1 MTFYDELLSS
11 GREDT
16 SAVVRVQRGADRA
29 VVTLDEPAKLNVLT
43 APLVQQLKAA
53 LEELLADR
61 AIRTIV
67 LTGADPGFS
76 AGGDLRM
83 MVERGLLVGE
93 GETRGR
99 IYRASEKLNEIYLR
113 NYEPR
118 SNVDPFTQE
127 ALPFPSEGVKV

>member
-1 MTFYDELLSS
+1 MTQRVWNEVEILLK
-11 GREDT
+11 RK
-16 SAVVRVQRGADRA
+16 
-29 VVTLDEPAKLNVLT
+29 KLNERALPT
-43 APLVQQLKAA
+43 LVDAA
-53 LEELLADR
+53 FGYR
-61 AIRTIV
+61 INRSHYMN
-67 LTGADPGFS
+67 S
-76 AGGDLRM
+76 AEVSEQVASGDLRM